1 MRPPRFAFVLAGLA
15 ALAMLGTSA
24 PSGAQGQGKKTYV
37 RSGTI
42 TLSTKSIGFIIGV
55 EWGSGTLRLN
65 NGAVYNLRIR
75 TLKVGMAGL
84 EQITASGVVYNL
96 RAVANITG
104 NYAAAGAGITIGGGI
119 GGAVMENAK
128 GVTIELRE
136 TAQGLAAKIAA
147 SGIEIQLR

>member
-1 MRPPRFAFVLAGLA
+1 MRPTRLAFVLAGLA
-15 ALAMLGTSA
+15 ALGLVGASA
-24 PSGAQGQGKKTYV
+24 PVGAQNQPKKTYV

-42 TLSTKSIGFIIGV
+42 VLNTKSIGFIVGI
-55 EWGSGTLRLN
+55 EWGSGTLTLN
-65 NGAVYNLRIR
+65 NGRSYNLRVR

-96 RAVANITG
+96 RAVGNITG

-119 GGAVMENAK
+119 GGAVMENSK